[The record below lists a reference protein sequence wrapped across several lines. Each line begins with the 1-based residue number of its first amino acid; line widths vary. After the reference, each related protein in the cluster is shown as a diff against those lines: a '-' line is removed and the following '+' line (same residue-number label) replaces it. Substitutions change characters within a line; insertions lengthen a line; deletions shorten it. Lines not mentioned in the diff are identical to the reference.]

1 MITLSTTIQ
10 SLGFVSCNAL
20 HLHCRRRM
28 NEVFG
33 DVAGGDQSG
42 GNRRKNPAQQD
53 GDRDRETIEKL
64 KFKFKNINFSH

>member
-1 MITLSTTIQ
+1 VITFSTTIQ

-28 NEVFG
+28 NEVLG

-42 GNRRKNPAQQD
+42 GHRRKTPAQQD
-53 GDRDRETIEKL
+53 GDRDRETIEEL
-64 KFKFKNINFSH
+64 KIKF